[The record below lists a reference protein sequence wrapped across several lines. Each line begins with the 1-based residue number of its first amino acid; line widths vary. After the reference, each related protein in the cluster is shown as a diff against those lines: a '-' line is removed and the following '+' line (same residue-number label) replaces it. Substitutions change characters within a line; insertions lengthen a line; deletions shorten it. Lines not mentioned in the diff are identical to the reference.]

1 MPVRYPLESAVSN
14 ALDALIEIFTWV
26 GLGAGLLLALAA
38 VVLLLSDGTWLPARA
53 VVEQVGG
60 GRVVRWFDENGGVNE
75 APLSAHDDEKI
86 GSADM
91 ADIFFRSGSENRMRL
106 TQSSP
111 VVRFVSLLAA
121 GVSTLGV
128 VAFIASIVVLFAR
141 G

>member
-60 GRVVRWFDENGGVNE
+60 G
-75 APLSAHDDEKI
+75 
-86 GSADM
+86 GS
-91 ADIFFRSGSENRMRL
+91 
-106 TQSSP
+106 
-111 VVRFVSLLAA
+111 
-121 GVSTLGV
+121 
-128 VAFIASIVVLFAR
+128 
-141 G
+141 